1 MNVGFVG
8 WRGLVG
14 SVLMQR
20 MKEVGDFDDCQCDR
34 TFFTTSNVGGEGPEN
49 SVLKDANDV
58 FLLRTC
64 DIIITCQGSDWTEE
78 MYPRLRESGWNG
90 VWLDTSSFLR
100 MEKDTII
107 VLDPL
112 NKEQIV
118 SGLKKGIRTFA
129 GGNCTVSLM
138 LMACHGL
145 FKNNLV
151 EWINSMTYQAAS
163 GAGSEHIRELLKQI
177 EKIGYV
183 SALAEN
189 ISQSILEV
197 DQNVSRFLNSPN
209 FPCENFKVPLA
220 CSLIP
225 WIDSYYLNGQTRE
238 EWKSFAEGNK
248 ILGLTTQERI
258 PMNGICVRVGVMRCH
273 SQALLI
279 KLKRHVPLQRLEQI
293 ISRANDWVKVIPNN
307 HGVTI
312 HKLTPAAVSGKLTIA
327 VGRIHQPPLMGD
339 EYIQIFT
346 VGDQL
351 LWGAAEPI
359 RRAFRII
366 WQEIYS

>member
-1 MNVGFVG
+1 MNIGFVG

-20 MKEVGDFDDCQCDR
+20 IEEEKDFEDCQCDR
-34 TFFTTSNVGGEGPEN
+34 TFFSTSNVGGEGPEG
-49 SVLKDANDV
+49 SVLKDANNVSLLKNCDV
-58 FLLRTC
+58 
-64 DIIITCQGSDWTEE
+64 IVTCQGSSWTKEI
-78 MYPRLRESGWNG
+78 YPQLRNVGWSGI
-90 VWLDTSSFLR
+90 WLDASSALR
-100 MEKDTII
+100 MEKDSII

-112 NKEQIV
+112 NREQII
-118 SGLKKGIRTFA
+118 SGLKNGIKTFV

-163 GAGSEHIRELLKQI
+163 GAGSQYIKELLRQM

-183 SALAEN
+183 NALAEN
-189 ISQSILEV
+189 ISSGILEI
-197 DQNVSRFLNSPN
+197 DREISNLLNSLN
-209 FPCENFKVPLA
+209 FPCESFKVPLA

-225 WIDSYYLNGQTRE
+225 WIGSYFINGQTKE
-238 EWKSFAEGNK
+238 EWKGFAEGNK
-248 ILGLTTQERI
+248 ILGLAEPI
-258 PMNGICVRVGVMRCH
+258 PISGICVRVGVMRCH

-279 KLKRHVPLQRLEQI
+279 KLKRHTSIEEIEQI
-293 ISRANDWVKVIPNN
+293 ISAANEWVKVVPNN
-307 HGVTI
+307 EEETI
-312 HKLTPAAVSGKLTIA
+312 HRLTPAAVSGKLTIA
-327 VGRIHQPPLMGD
+327 VGRINEVLIGN
-339 EYIQIFT
+339 EYIQLFT

-359 RRAFRII
+359 RRALCII
-366 WQEIYS
+366 WQEKYS